1 MKEWET
7 DNENLMMASEA
18 ASLTNGNEYRSRA
31 SSSRSRRSK
40 RRSITPPVRGP
51 SYVTMT
57 TDRNDKRSSRDITN
71 DESISIL
78 DPRRFTPTLHANL
91 VSEILALRRDQDEK
105 TRQIE
110 SLEAAL
116 HSAKEEH
123 EWLQENLTNTSKE
136 SRSLKR
142 QLSLLEGGTS
152 SALGA
157 LAQERDEAVDSVA
170 DAKKRLEAA
179 QKTIRSQQDDS
190 QRVHDLWAREKD
202 DWLDERRKYERRLH
216 VAESR
221 LKMVLDEVAAY
232 QANPANGRMNTT
244 SNEHDTDGVDSGA
257 ENDAASVRTM
267 SMSNS
272 VRLSLLNGPILQ
284 PGNSLAD
291 ELRFEDDDQTDA
303 DGPGS
308 VLSSPTSPK
317 HARSS
322 SRDSSFGRFQFR
334 NQSIEGGSRPG
345 SVARS
350 SRLFM
355 IPAVL
360 EALEGEDEDENAAEA
375 SPTVKA
381 CYTDNGTQYS
391 PPPSPEVLSRSKS
404 TTPETSPQR
413 VKTPESEGP
422 ARVDGEIEA
431 NQRRKRVQLNQ
442 PLIIEPPK
450 PDHKMISRSAQTVE
464 IPLSP
469 PGTPNRSLPGT
480 NTPAPALTPMVTSST
495 QTDEAALDS
504 ASAGMSMLRAPPSL
518 PPIQIPTINIQPPTS
533 CPNTPREPRLPQHF
547 KHFGCQVNLS
557 STVTTSHVS
566 VQTEGIQVDKRV
578 ALLPVHLHP
587 SNISSRPTSPAPSEA
602 GLDQEDN
609 HPSNIP
615 PRNPRRL
622 ANSSEMS
629 DLASS
634 PLASQ
639 EDGDSFLGPVHDQ
652 SSSSKRASRRTNR
665 LSAMFSGFET
675 ASSDEEDGFADADV
689 SDTEYRTALSAPK
702 PQSTFARATKRGSFG
717 IATVKPEQTKT
728 SFAADADAAAGA
740 DAIGDFAEPAT
751 TEALTSIHVDDKENY
766 AGDHDRKQTRDYEK
780 AHSPAPPPNG
790 TRTASQTG
798 AIRKAA
804 MIQSGLASHQQTR
817 CRSPDLSDGKSP
829 PFPIPT
835 RASSRRSQTDLHT
848 PSDGRESPTRGQSWH
863 RRGSSRSPN
872 QSPSIRKVHSA
883 AALPRGSRF
892 RRHGSRSPPPLSPST
907 EEAPESPG
915 LPPLPRNDIT
925 TPRAGRNGDQ
935 PSYCGHRHNL
945 SINTTYTTNTHNTAL
960 TADSAASQT
969 VGVVEAIAQAMVGEW
984 MLKYVRRRKSF
995 NVAENT
1001 GKDDSSNDRHKR
1013 WVWLAPYERS
1023 ILWSSKQ
1030 PSSGSALLGKSGRKR
1045 ECLGMME
1052 GDRVFE
1058 ANGNSVVTIQSVL
1071 DVKDDN
1077 AAPRV
1082 MPAVFNRSILILTPQ
1097 RALKFTT
1104 SSAERHYLWLTALSF
1119 LAHSSQAVPDN
1130 IPAPPLPKMIKQQQL
1145 PVEFAPP
1152 PRRIKRGGIRDSIR
1166 LAKGKSS
1173 MSKIGSSNMSSVV
1186 SVPSSSRRNEM
1197 TGFRAADA
1205 SSAMSGGHSREQSR
1219 DAAEAPFVPRFSERG
1234 ANAVATH
1241 ARKRSN
1247 TGGHIAPPLSFR
1259 GFSGPA
1265 GTTMASGL
1273 QPSEQGT
1280 RNDSVDTVISHGST
1294 NTTWNMSQ
1302 TVSER
1307 TSEAS
1312 LRPGNFFDAI
1322 GTVRMEAFISPL
1334 AHLQDDE
1341 APSLGGRRDY
1351 RRSVRRRRS
1360 KEIRRRNSR
1369 SRHREV
1375 HGHGRSARAR
1385 DDYHSRG
1392 KYLAEEDFFARD
1404 DPFKGF

>member
-7 DNENLMMASEA
+7 DNENMMTASEA
-18 ASLTNGNEYRSRA
+18 TSLANGSEYRSRT

-51 SYVTMT
+51 SYVNMT

-123 EWLQENLTNTSKE
+123 EFLQENLTNTSKE

-157 LAQERDEAVDSVA
+157 LARERDEAVDSVA
-170 DAKKRLEAA
+170 DTKKRLEAA
-179 QKTIRSQQDDS
+179 QKTIRSQQHDS

-202 DWLDERRKYERRLH
+202 DWMDERRKYERRLH
-216 VAESR
+216 VAENR
-221 LKMVLDEVAAY
+221 LKTVLDEVAAY
-232 QANPANGRMNTT
+232 QASPANGGTNTT

-272 VRLSLLNGPILQ
+272 VRLSLLNGAILQ

-322 SRDSSFGRFQFR
+322 SRDSSFGRLHPR
-334 NQSIEGGSRPG
+334 NQSIESGSRPG
-345 SVARS
+345 SVAR

-360 EALEGEDEDENAAEA
+360 EALEGEDEEENAAEA
-375 SPTVKA
+375 SPVVKA

-391 PPPSPEVLSRSKS
+391 PPPSPRVLPKSKS
-404 TTPETSPQR
+404 TTPELSGQR
-413 VKTPESEGP
+413 MKTPESEGP

-431 NQRRKRVQLNQ
+431 NQRKKRVQPNQ

-469 PGTPNRSLPGT
+469 LRTPNTPLPET
-480 NTPAPALTPMVTSST
+480 DTPEPAPTPMVTAST
-495 QTDEAALDS
+495 QTDEPAL
-504 ASAGMSMLRAPPSL
+504 ASTGAGVSTLRAPPSL

-557 STVTTSHVS
+557 STVSTSHVS
-566 VQTEGIQVDKRV
+566 VQTEGIQVDKRI
-578 ALLPVHLHP
+578 ALLPMHLHP
-587 SNISSRPTSPAPSEA
+587 SNISSRPTSPAPCA
-602 GLDQEDN
+602 VALDPEND
-609 HPSNIP
+609 HPSSVP

-622 ANSSEMS
+622 VDSCEMS

-652 SSSSKRASRRTNR
+652 PSSSRRASRRTHR
-665 LSAMFSGFET
+665 LSAMFSGFDT

-689 SDTEYRTALSAPK
+689 SDSEYRTALSAPK
-702 PQSTFARATKRGSFG
+702 PQSTFTRATKRESFG
-717 IATVKPEQTKT
+717 TAAVKPEQEKPRL
-728 SFAADADAAAGA
+728 AAGAGADADASR
-740 DAIGDFAEPAT
+740 DC
-751 TEALTSIHVDDKENY
+751 DKSQ
-766 AGDHDRKQTRDYEK
+766 APT
-780 AHSPAPPPNG
+780 PPPNG
-790 TRTASQTG
+790 TSTANRTG

-804 MIQSGLASHQQTR
+804 MIQSGLASHQKTR

-835 RASSRRSQTDLHT
+835 RASSRRSQTDLNT

-863 RRGSSRSPN
+863 RRETSRSSN
-872 QSPSIRKVHSA
+872 QSPSIRKARSV

-925 TPRAGRNGDQ
+925 TPRAARIGGQ
-935 PSYCGHRHNL
+935 PSYRGHRHNL
-945 SINTTYTTNTHNTAL
+945 SINTTYTANTHNTAL
-960 TADSAASQT
+960 TGDSAASQT

-995 NVAENT
+995 SVAEST

-1023 ILWSSKQ
+1023 ILWSSRQ
-1030 PSSGSALLGKSGRKR
+1030 PSSGSALLGKTGRK
-1045 ECLGMME
+1045 L
-1052 GDRVFE
+1052 
-1058 ANGNSVVTIQSVL
+1058 TIQSVL

-1077 AAPRV
+1077 AAPKV

-1104 SSAERHYLWLTALSF
+1104 GSAERHYLWLTALSF
-1119 LAHSSQAVPDN
+1119 LAHSSQAVPEN
-1130 IPAPPLPKMIKQQQL
+1130 IPAPPLPKMAKQQPL

-1152 PRRIKRGGIRDSIR
+1152 QRRMKRGGIRDSIR

-1173 MSKIGSSNMSSVV
+1173 MAKIGSSNMSSVV
-1186 SVPSSSRRNEM
+1186 SVPSSSRRNE
-1197 TGFRAADA
+1197 TIGFGAADA
-1205 SSAMSGGHSREQSR
+1205 YSALSGGYSCEQSR
-1219 DAAEAPFVPRFSERG
+1219 DAAEPPFVPRFSERG

-1247 TGGHIAPPLSFR
+1247 TGGHMAPPLSYR

-1265 GTTMASGL
+1265 GATTAGG
-1273 QPSEQGT
+1273 PPHSEQGT
-1280 RNDSVDTVISHGST
+1280 CNDSVDTAALSDACQTHGLT
-1294 NTTWNMSQ
+1294 NTTWNLGQ
-1302 TVSER
+1302 TVSGR
-1307 TSEAS
+1307 ASEAS
-1312 LRPGNFFDAI
+1312 LRRGNFFDAI

-1334 AHLQDDE
+1334 AYSQNDE
-1341 APSLGGRRDY
+1341 APSLGGRRDF

-1375 HGHGRSARAR
+1375 YGHGRSARAR
-1385 DDYHSRG
+1385 DDYGNRG
-1392 KYLAEEDFFARD
+1392 KYVAEEDFFARD